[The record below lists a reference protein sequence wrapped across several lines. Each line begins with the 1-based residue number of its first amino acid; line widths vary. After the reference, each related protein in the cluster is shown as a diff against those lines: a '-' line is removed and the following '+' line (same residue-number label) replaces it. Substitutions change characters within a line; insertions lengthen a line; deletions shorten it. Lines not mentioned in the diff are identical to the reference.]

1 MANDHVT
8 ITVSIP
14 DGFAYIGT
22 SRGEGYT
29 MDKAEVCQHMREL
42 AYMLENNDKYPSDL
56 DRIENRLSVL
66 IEESDSFTLDED
78 GYTWEDGCNFFEY
91 LSDELLHL
99 LNNTI
104 RIIKSEEE

>member
-1 MANDHVT
+1 MANDMVT

-29 MDKAEVCQHMREL
+29 MDKVEVCQQMREL
-42 AYMLENNDKYPSDL
+42 AYLLETKSKQPSDL

-66 IEESDSFTLDED
+66 IEESDSFTLDDD

-91 LSDELLHL
+91 LSDELLNL
-99 LNNTI
+99 LESTI